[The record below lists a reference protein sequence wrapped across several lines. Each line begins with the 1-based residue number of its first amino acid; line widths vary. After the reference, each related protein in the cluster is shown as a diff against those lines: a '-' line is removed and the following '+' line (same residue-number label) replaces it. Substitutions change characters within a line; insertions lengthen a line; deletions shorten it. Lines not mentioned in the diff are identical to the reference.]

1 MLSKIIG
8 CATLLAFADAV
19 RMSSADSEDTVINAV
34 SIPTPPMCCCVEEI
48 LGAVLTVDGYP
59 FVCEKTDFASGHEW
73 MCPSP
78 GSYVTQEDGDQDLC
92 CN

>member
-34 SIPTPPMCCCVEEI
+34 SIPMPPDCGCDEDL
-48 LGAVLTVDGYP
+48 LGAVVTVDGYP
-59 FVCEKTDFASGHEW
+59 FDCAETTYGYDW
-73 MCPSP
+73 MCPLA
-78 GSYVTQEDGDQDLC
+78 GTYFIQEDGDQDLC